1 MKQYNSITEVIESLK
16 TDEITP
22 KQAVSIVCK
31 AMRIIDLTK
40 PEITKQYVIDELVKI
55 ESNEIEKPIFFGI
68 SLDEE
73 NNNFNLREVWER
85 MTTN

>member
-68 SLDEE
+68 S
-73 NNNFNLREVWER
+73 
-85 MTTN
+85 

>member
-1 MKQYNSITEVIESLK
+1 MRQYNSIAEVIESLK

-31 AMRIIDLTK
+31 GMGIIDLTK
-40 PEITKQYVIDELVKI
+40 HDITKQYVIDELLKL
-55 ESNEIEKPIFFGI
+55 ETNQIEKPIFFGI
-68 SLDEE
+68 TLDEE
-73 NNNFNLREVWER
+73 NNNFNMQEIWER

>member
-1 MKQYNSITEVIESLK
+1 MKQYNSIAEVIESLK

-31 AMRIIDLTK
+31 AMGIIDLTK
-40 PEITKQYVIDELVKI
+40 HDITKQYVIDELLKL
-55 ESNEIEKPIFFGI
+55 ETNQIEKPIFFGI
-68 SLDEE
+68 TLDEE
-73 NNNFNLREVWER
+73 NNNFNMQEIWER

>member
-16 TDEITP
+16 TNEITP

-55 ESNEIEKPIFFGI
+55 ESNEIEKPVFFGI

-73 NNNFNLREVWER
+73 NNNFNMREVWER

>member
-73 NNNFNLREVWER
+73 NNNFNMREVWER